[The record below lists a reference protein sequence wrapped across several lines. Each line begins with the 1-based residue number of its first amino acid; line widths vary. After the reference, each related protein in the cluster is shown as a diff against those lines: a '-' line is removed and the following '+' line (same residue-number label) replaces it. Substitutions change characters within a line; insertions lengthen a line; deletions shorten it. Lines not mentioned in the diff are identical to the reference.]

1 MDRPNP
7 KPIFC
12 PFCGAHAVRFARGAP
27 PRCDD
32 CRAVFFVDF
41 SRYMRRKASQR
52 ASKHISLCRLE
63 GCNETRAVGGP
74 WCPAHESAHSIG
86 S

>member
-1 MDRPNP
+1 MSMAKPNP

-12 PFCGAHAVRFARGAP
+12 PFCGAHGVKFERGV

-41 SRYMRRKASQR
+41 SRYMRRRRST
-52 ASKHISLCRLE
+52 H
-63 GCNETRAVGGP
+63 NT
-74 WCPAHESAHSIG
+74 
-86 S
+86 